1 MKHLE
6 DEDREFVIWCLSL
19 QTDEFQMFLNSMN
32 DNDAMLL
39 LNMIQLA
46 KDELFDDEMEEKG
59 TPDADDFVKY
69 IKNTLD

>member
-1 MKHLE
+1 
-6 DEDREFVIWCLSL
+6 
-19 QTDEFQMFLNSMN
+19 MN

-59 TPDADDFVKY
+59 TPDADDLVNY